1 MIIDKKIVLLGY
13 MGSGKSLI
21 AKLISKKLDL
31 INVDLDNYI
40 EKKENKSIRNIFK
53 ISGELY
59 FRKIENKYLKDLL
72 NSDNYKIISLGGG
85 TPCYSDNIELII
97 ESKCI
102 IFYLRANVDT
112 LADRLFNE
120 RDKRPLISRIKSK
133 KDLKTFI
140 SKHLFERNQF
150 YLKSNFIIDVD
161 KKTEN
166 EITNECISMLS

>member
-1 MIIDKKIVLLGY
+1 
-13 MGSGKSLI
+13 MGSGKSSI

-59 FRKIENKYLKDLL
+59 FRRIENKYLKDLL
-72 NSDNYKIISLGGG
+72 NSDNNKIISLGGG

-140 SKHLFERNQF
+140 SKHLFERNQY

-166 EITNECISMLS
+166 EIINECIGLLS

>member
-1 MIIDKKIVLLGY
+1 MIINKKIVFLGY
-13 MGSGKSLI
+13 MGSGKSSI
-21 AKLISKKLDL
+21 AKLISEKLDL

-72 NSDNYKIISLGGG
+72 NSDNNKIISLGGG
-85 TPCYSDNIELII
+85 TPCYSDNIEFII

-102 IFYLRANVDT
+102 VFYLRANVDT

-166 EITNECISMLS
+166 EITNECISLLS

>member
-13 MGSGKSLI
+13 MGSGKSSI

-31 INVDLDNYI
+31 MNVDLDNYI
-40 EKKENKSIRNIFK
+40 EKKENKSISNIFK

-59 FRKIENKYLKDLL
+59 FRRIENKYLKDLL
-72 NSDNYKIISLGGG
+72 DSDNYKIISVGGG
-85 TPCYSDNIELII
+85 TPCYSDNIELIAD
-97 ESKCI
+97 SKYI
-102 IFYLRANVDT
+102 IFYLRANVNT

-150 YLKSNFIIDVD
+150 YLKSNFVIDVD

-166 EITNECISMLS
+166 EIANECIRLLR

>member
-1 MIIDKKIVLLGY
+1 MIINKKIVFLGY
-13 MGSGKSLI
+13 MGSGKSSI
-21 AKLISKKLDL
+21 AKLISEKLDL

-72 NSDNYKIISLGGG
+72 NSDNNKIISLGGG

-112 LADRLFNE
+112 LANRLFNE

-166 EITNECISMLS
+166 EITNECISLLS

>member
-1 MIIDKKIVLLGY
+1 MAINKKIVLLGY
-13 MGSGKSLI
+13 MGSGKSTI
-21 AKLISKKLDL
+21 AKLLSKKLD
-31 INVDLDNYI
+31 IMNVDLDNYI
-40 EKKENKSIRNIFK
+40 EKKENKSISNIFQ
-53 ISGELY
+53 ISGELF
-59 FRKIENKYLKDLL
+59 FRRIENKYLRDLL
-72 NSDNYKIISLGGG
+72 DSHNYKIISIGGG

-97 ESKCI
+97 KSKCI

-120 RDKRPLISRIKSK
+120 KDKRPLISRIKSK

-150 YLKSNFIIDVD
+150 YLKSNFVIDVD

-166 EITNECISMLS
+166 EIINECISLLS

>member
-1 MIIDKKIVLLGY
+1 MIINKKIVFLGY
-13 MGSGKSLI
+13 MGSGKSSI
-21 AKLISKKLDL
+21 AKLISEKLDL

-59 FRKIENKYLKDLL
+59 FRKIENNYLKDLL
-72 NSDNYKIISLGGG
+72 NSDNNKIISLGGG

-112 LADRLFNE
+112 LANRLFNE

-166 EITNECISMLS
+166 EITNECISLLS

>member
-1 MIIDKKIVLLGY
+1 MIINKKIVFLGY
-13 MGSGKSLI
+13 MGSGKSSI
-21 AKLISKKLDL
+21 AKLISEKLDL

-53 ISGELY
+53 FSGELY
-59 FRKIENKYLKDLL
+59 FRRIENKYLKDLL
-72 NSDNYKIISLGGG
+72 NSDNYKIISIGGG

-97 ESKCI
+97 DSKCI

-112 LADRLFNE
+112 LSDRLFNE
-120 RDKRPLISRIKSK
+120 REKRPLISRIKSK

-166 EITNECISMLS
+166 EITNECISLLS

>member
-1 MIIDKKIVLLGY
+1 MIINKKIVLLGY
-13 MGSGKSLI
+13 MGSGKSSV
-21 AKLISKKLDL
+21 AKLISKKLNL

-40 EKKENKSIRNIFK
+40 KKKENKSISDIFE
-53 ISGELY
+53 INGELY
-59 FRKIENKYLKDLL
+59 FRRKETIYLKDLID
-72 NSDNYKIISLGGG
+72 SDIYKIISIGGG
-85 TPCYSDNIELII
+85 TPCYSDNIELIKQ
-97 ESKCI
+97 SKCI

-120 RDKRPLISRIKSK
+120 KDKRPLISRIKSK

-161 KKTEN
+161 KKTEDEISN
-166 EITNECISMLS
+166 ELIKLLS

>member
-1 MIIDKKIVLLGY
+1 MIINKKIVFLGY
-13 MGSGKSLI
+13 MGSGKSSI

-72 NSDNYKIISLGGG
+72 NSDNNKIISLGGG

-97 ESKCI
+97 KSKCI

-133 KDLKTFI
+133 RFKNFYFKT
-140 SKHLFERNQF
+140 SFERNGLFKVKF
-150 YLKSNFIIDVD
+150 YN
-161 KKTEN
+161 
-166 EITNECISMLS
+166 

>member
-1 MIIDKKIVLLGY
+1 MIINKKIVFLGY
-13 MGSGKSLI
+13 IGSGKSSI
-21 AKLISKKLDL
+21 AKLISIKLDL

-72 NSDNYKIISLGGG
+72 NSDNNKIISLGGG

-112 LADRLFNE
+112 LANRLFNE

-166 EITNECISMLS
+166 EITNECISLLS

>member
-1 MIIDKKIVLLGY
+1 MIINKKIVFLGY
-13 MGSGKSLI
+13 MGSGKSSI

-59 FRKIENKYLKDLL
+59 FRRIENKYLKDLL
-72 NSDNYKIISLGGG
+72 NSDNNKIISLGGG

-140 SKHLFERNQF
+140 SKHLFERNQY

-166 EITNECISMLS
+166 EIINECIGLLS

>member
-13 MGSGKSLI
+13 MGSGKSSI

-31 INVDLDNYI
+31 MNVDLDNYI
-40 EKKENKSIRNIFK
+40 EKKENKSINNIFK

-59 FRKIENKYLKDLL
+59 FRRIENKYLKDLL
-72 NSDNYKIISLGGG
+72 DSDNYKIISVGGG
-85 TPCYSDNIELII
+85 TPCYSDNIELIAD
-97 ESKCI
+97 SKYI
-102 IFYLRANVDT
+102 IFYLRANVNT

-150 YLKSNFIIDVD
+150 YLKSNFVIDVD

-166 EITNECISMLS
+166 EITNECISFLR

>member
-1 MIIDKKIVLLGY
+1 MIIDKKIVFLGY
-13 MGSGKSLI
+13 MGSGKSSI

-59 FRKIENKYLKDLL
+59 FRRIENKYLKDLL
-72 NSDNYKIISLGGG
+72 NSDNNNIISLGGG

-102 IFYLRANVDT
+102 IFYLSANVDT
-112 LADRLFNE
+112 LANRLFNE

-166 EITNECISMLS
+166 EITNECISLLS

>member
-1 MIIDKKIVLLGY
+1 MAINKKIVLLGY
-13 MGSGKSLI
+13 MGSGKSTI
-21 AKLISKKLDL
+21 AKLLSEKLDL
-31 INVDLDNYI
+31 MNVDLDNYI
-40 EKKENKSIRNIFK
+40 EKKENKSISNIFE
-53 ISGELY
+53 ISGELF
-59 FRKIENKYLKDLL
+59 FRRIENKYLRDLL
-72 NSDNYKIISLGGG
+72 DSDNYKIISIGGG

-97 ESKCI
+97 KSKCI

-120 RDKRPLISRIKSK
+120 KDKRPLISRIKSK

-161 KKTEN
+161 KKTEDEISN
-166 EITNECISMLS
+166 ELIKLLS

>member
-1 MIIDKKIVLLGY
+1 MAINKKIVLLGY
-13 MGSGKSLI
+13 MGSGKSTI
-21 AKLISKKLDL
+21 AKLLSKKLDL
-31 INVDLDNYI
+31 MNVDLDNYI
-40 EKKENKSIRNIFK
+40 EKKENKSISNIFQ
-53 ISGELY
+53 ISGELF
-59 FRKIENKYLKDLL
+59 FRRIENKYLRDLL
-72 NSDNYKIISLGGG
+72 DSHNYKIISIGGG

-97 ESKCI
+97 KSKCI

-150 YLKSNFIIDVD
+150 YLKSNFVIDVD
-161 KKTEN
+161 KKTEI
-166 EITNECISMLS
+166 EITNECISLLS

>member
-1 MIIDKKIVLLGY
+1 MIIDKKIVFLGY
-13 MGSGKSLI
+13 MGSGKSSI

-59 FRKIENKYLKDLL
+59 FRRIENKYLKDLL
-72 NSDNYKIISLGGG
+72 NSDNNNIISLGGG

-112 LADRLFNE
+112 LANRLFNE

-166 EITNECISMLS
+166 EITNECISLLS

>member
-1 MIIDKKIVLLGY
+1 MIINKKIVLLGY
-13 MGSGKSLI
+13 MGSGKSSI

-31 INVDLDNYI
+31 MSVDLDNYI
-40 EKKENKSIRNIFK
+40 ERKENKSISDIFE
-53 ISGELY
+53 INGELY
-59 FRKIENKYLKDLL
+59 FRRIENKYLKDLL
-72 NSDNYKIISLGGG
+72 DSDNYKIISIGGG
-85 TPCYSDNIELII
+85 TPCYGDNIEFMI

-102 IFYLRANVDT
+102 IFYLRANVNT
-112 LADRLFNE
+112 LANRLFNQK
-120 RDKRPLISRIKSK
+120 DKRPLISKIKYQ

-166 EITNECISMLS
+166 EISNECINLLS

>member
-1 MIIDKKIVLLGY
+1 MAINKKIVILGY
-13 MGSGKSLI
+13 MGSGKSTI
-21 AKLISKKLDL
+21 AKLLSKKLD
-31 INVDLDNYI
+31 IMNVDLDNYI
-40 EKKENKSIRNIFK
+40 EKKENKSISNIFK

-59 FRKIENKYLKDLL
+59 FRRIEKKYLKDLL
-72 NSDNYKIISLGGG
+72 NSDNNKIISLGGG

-97 ESKCI
+97 KSKCI

-150 YLKSNFIIDVD
+150 YLKSNFVIDVD
-161 KKTEN
+161 KKTEI
-166 EITNECISMLS
+166 EITNECISLLS

>member
-1 MIIDKKIVLLGY
+1 MIINKKIVFLGY
-13 MGSGKSLI
+13 MGSGKSSI

-40 EKKENKSIRNIFK
+40 EKKENKSISNIFK

-59 FRKIENKYLKDLL
+59 FRRIENKYLKDLL
-72 NSDNYKIISLGGG
+72 DSDNYKIISTGGG
-85 TPCYSDNIELII
+85 TPCYSDNIELIFD
-97 ESKCI
+97 SKCI
-102 IFYLRANVDT
+102 IFYLRANVNT

-150 YLKSNFIIDVD
+150 YLKSNFVIDVD

-166 EITNECISMLS
+166 EIANECIRLLS

>member
-1 MIIDKKIVLLGY
+1 MIINKKIVFLGY
-13 MGSGKSLI
+13 MGSGKSTI

-31 INVDLDNYI
+31 NNVDLDNYI
-40 EKKENKSIRNIFK
+40 EKKENKSISNIFK

-59 FRKIENKYLKDLL
+59 FRRIENKYLKDLL
-72 NSDNYKIISLGGG
+72 DSDNYKIISVGGG

-97 ESKCI
+97 KSKCI

-120 RDKRPLISRIKSK
+120 KDKRPLISRIKSK

-150 YLKSNFIIDVD
+150 YLKSNFVIDVD
-161 KKTEN
+161 KKTEI
-166 EITNECISMLS
+166 EITNECINLLS